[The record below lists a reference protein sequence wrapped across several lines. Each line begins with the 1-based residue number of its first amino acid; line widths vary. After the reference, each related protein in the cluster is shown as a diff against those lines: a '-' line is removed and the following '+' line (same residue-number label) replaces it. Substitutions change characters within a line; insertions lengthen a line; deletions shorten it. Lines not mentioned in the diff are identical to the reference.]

1 MDMENNVIK
10 ELSTV
15 ELQERLVS
23 EKLRLNKMKINHAV
37 TPLEN
42 PNIIKTT
49 KQGVARIMTELRM
62 REINSKSTENN

>member
-1 MDMENNVIK
+1 MENNVIK

-23 EKLRLNKMKINHAV
+23 EKLRLNKLKINHAV

-62 REINSKSTENN
+62 REINSNSTENN